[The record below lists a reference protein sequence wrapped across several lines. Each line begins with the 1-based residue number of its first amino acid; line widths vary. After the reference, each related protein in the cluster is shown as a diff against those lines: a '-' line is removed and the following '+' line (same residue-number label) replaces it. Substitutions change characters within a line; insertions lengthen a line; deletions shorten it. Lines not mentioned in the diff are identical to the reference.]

1 MPKMAKY
8 THEIGCWLPLSDH
21 IHKWYPFTDQI
32 RPKLRN
38 KFSASFLHS
47 WHWSCVPLIC
57 PHKKILV
64 DHLEIWDLQLTH
76 WCCPGWPEGE
86 GWLIPPVLLL
96 LLRSWGQL
104 VPATYI
110 ALSLHVEL
118 VSTWPIAVTVFSQE
132 TSVTQSGAPVCTA
145 AWTKIILH
153 SARTI
158 WYSSDWI
165 DLTKLVT
172 GFPSNPC
179 RPKDLFLFYC
189 LAIVGCLHNK
199 SASVK

>member
-1 MPKMAKY
+1 MVVNCPLAITFKAKPFFRPHK
-8 THEIGCWLPLSDH
+8 TKKKEWLVQPVFCIVDIG
-21 IHKWYPFTDQI
+21 
-32 RPKLRN
+32 
-38 KFSASFLHS
+38 
-47 WHWSCVPLIC
+47 SCVPLIC

-76 WCCPGWPEGE
+76 WCCPGWPEG
-86 GWLIPPVLLL
+86 GDWLIPPVLLL

-118 VSTWPIAVTVFSQE
+118 VSTWPIVVTVFSQE

-153 SARTI
+153 SAQTI

-179 RPKDLFLFYC
+179 QPKDLFLFYS
-189 LAIVGCLHNK
+189 LAIVGCLHNI
-199 SASVK
+199 SALLK